1 MCGLE
6 TATAEEEER
15 KSETS
20 AAVMNFMTV
29 KGDLI
34 SVRRVGMGASESG
47 LMWGDEEIIY
57 LTSEGETRCPRVEE
71 RQKQGLFYETRR
83 VSTKESMERASRE
96 EEARSK

>member
-34 SVRRVGMGASESG
+34 SVRRVGRG
-47 LMWGDEEIIY
+47 
-57 LTSEGETRCPRVEE
+57 
-71 RQKQGLFYETRR
+71 
-83 VSTKESMERASRE
+83 
-96 EEARSK
+96 